1 MKKNQFFQ
9 INSQHIDKL
18 NRITKDVLLSVRFIK
33 NRNYKNNNLLI
44 GINEKNNSNFYKVNP
59 NVKKKINLLN
69 EFSFNSRPLSSNQ
82 SNIYNRKLNQSE
94 KKSNRLFSYENNK
107 TPNNILRKK
116 SSLDMKKEE
125 MMNLLY
131 NNYKSKSKTK
141 GYNNLIR
148 LNRKNINISI
158 DDKLKVSFIDR
169 MKTEINKMLFKN
181 NNQNNNINKKYI
193 DNEKIYDLIF
203 NTKNHY
209 KSKKEIIHKRNQTFK
224 NLLNPKS
231 NDNQTFE
238 LITKLKRKYELNF

>member
-1 MKKNQFFQ
+1 
-9 INSQHIDKL
+9 
-18 NRITKDVLLSVRFIK
+18 
-33 NRNYKNNNLLI
+33 
-44 GINEKNNSNFYKVNP
+44 
-59 NVKKKINLLN
+59 
-69 EFSFNSRPLSSNQ
+69 
-82 SNIYNRKLNQSE
+82 
-94 KKSNRLFSYENNK
+94 
-107 TPNNILRKK
+107 
-116 SSLDMKKEE
+116 MKKEE
-125 MMNLLY
+125 MMNLLD

-141 GYNNLIR
+141 RYNNLIR

-193 DNEKIYDLIF
+193 GNEKIYDLIF
-203 NTKNHY
+203 NIKNHY
-209 KSKKEIIHKRNQTFK
+209 KSKKEIKHKRNQTFK

>member
-1 MKKNQFFQ
+1 
-9 INSQHIDKL
+9 
-18 NRITKDVLLSVRFIK
+18 
-33 NRNYKNNNLLI
+33 
-44 GINEKNNSNFYKVNP
+44 
-59 NVKKKINLLN
+59 
-69 EFSFNSRPLSSNQ
+69 
-82 SNIYNRKLNQSE
+82 
-94 KKSNRLFSYENNK
+94 
-107 TPNNILRKK
+107 
-116 SSLDMKKEE
+116 MKKEE
-125 MMNLLY
+125 MMNLLD

-169 MKTEINKMLFKN
+169 MKTEINQMLFKN
-181 NNQNNNINKKYI
+181 NNQNNSINKKYI

-209 KSKKEIIHKRNQTFK
+209 KSKKEIKHKRNQTFK